1 MADKYIT
8 STLHNLSPVP
18 NGAIYRGDG
27 VFDYVVDVGTK
38 IVEVPVINV
47 KGVVT
52 YELREV
58 AVAEP
63 YNIDKKLAEYDTAK
77 NLYYKD
83 PSVKYEIAAD
93 AAVIEK
99 EKTEEVIKIDTKID
113 EYLAAE
119 AVAVDVPID
128 VKPVKK

>member
-38 IVEVPVINV
+38 IVEVPVIDV
-47 KGVVT
+47 KGAVT

-58 AVAEP
+58 TVAEP

-77 NLYYKD
+77 GLYYKD
-83 PSVKYEIAAD
+83 PSIKYAIAAD

-99 EKTEEVIKIDTKID
+99 EVIKIDTKID
-113 EYLAAE
+113 DYLAVE
-119 AVAVDVPID
+119 AVAVDIKPTE
-128 VKPVKK
+128 VKPK

>member
-18 NGAIYRGDG
+18 ADAIYRGDG

-38 IVEVPVINV
+38 IIEVPVIDV
-47 KGVVT
+47 KGAVT
-52 YELREV
+52 YELREITI
-58 AVAEP
+58 AEP
-63 YNIDKKLAEYDTAK
+63 YNIDKKLAEYDTEK
-77 NLYYKD
+77 GLYYKD
-83 PSVKYEIAAD
+83 PSIKYEIAAD

-113 EYLAAE
+113 DYLAE
-119 AVAVDVPID
+119 AVAVEVA
-128 VKPVKK
+128 VKP